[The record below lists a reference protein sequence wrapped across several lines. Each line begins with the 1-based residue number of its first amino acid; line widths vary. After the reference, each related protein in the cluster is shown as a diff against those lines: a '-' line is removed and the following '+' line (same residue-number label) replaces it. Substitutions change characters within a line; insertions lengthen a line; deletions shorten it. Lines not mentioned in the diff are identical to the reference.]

1 MTMIIRIQIN
11 HKEIRCYAVQRIT
24 NTAVPKPIGRVST
37 YQITDILTKKSYGT
51 VRHNYDDSPEKLV
64 IKAMKK
70 IR

>member
-1 MTMIIRIQIN
+1 MAMIIRIQIN

-24 NTAVPKPIGRVST
+24 NTVETKPYGKVST

-51 VRHNYDDSPEKLV
+51 VRHKYDDNPEKLV